1 MAHRRQRK
9 EDARQ
14 QHQHPGRQIHHL
26 RPDGSPPLLS
36 GHDQGEGD
44 SGQEGGH
51 RPRLPGHGGR
61 TDLFPR
67 YSGGLLPDQ
76 FGSQV
81 GIPDADL
88 RRGRPA
94 RLLLPRFRLLLHPQP
109 THGPRPHGGHLHA
122 RIGRE
127 PPHRATSN
135 ATSTRATST
144 PSSRASAPARR
155 ANPTFSNRTPSACN
169 GRTRRIR
176 RPTRAPPS
184 PHRSTSPRA
193 VTPNTRP
200 RRSTTFSRRR
210 PTRRSPTRRTGR
222 EPLSRS
228 R

>member
-1 MAHRRQRK
+1 MAHRRQRE

-76 FGSQV
+76 FGPQV

-122 RIGRE
+122 RIVGGSRRIALHQTLQVHGQPQRPVLE
-127 PPHRATSN
+127 HPHR
-135 ATSTRATST
+135 RE
-144 PSSRASAPARR
+144 
-155 ANPTFSNRTPSACN
+155 
-169 GRTRRIR
+169 GRTRLPQTEHLPPAMDALAGSEGQPGLHLLRIGQLR
-176 RPTRAPPS
+176 HERLLQIRG
-184 PHRSTSPRA
+184 HDDQ
-193 VTPNTRP
+193 
-200 RRSTTFSRRR
+200 
-210 PTRRSPTRRTGR
+210 
-222 EPLSRS
+222 
-228 R
+228 